1 MNKILLISIV
11 AAICTGIAGI
21 LHLNMLP
28 AFNTQMTILFLVGGL
43 AQIFWIIPT
52 VKNWG
57 KIWDYIGIVGTIA
70 FVLIWVITRIP
81 ENPITGRAG
90 MVGDAAIAIEVFQI
104 AFIVLLGV
112 LVAMKSKKQIENYAK
127 NKKP

>member
-1 MNKILLISIV
+1 
-11 AAICTGIAGI
+11 
-21 LHLNMLP
+21 
-28 AFNTQMTILFLVGGL
+28 MTALFLVGGV

-57 KIWDYIGIVGTIA
+57 KVWDYIGIVGTIV

-81 ENPITGRAG
+81 ENPITGRGG
-90 MVGDAAIAIEVFQI
+90 MVGDMAIAIEVFQI

-112 LVAMKSKKQIENYAK
+112 LIGLKSSKKYIKEDSGVK
-127 NKKP
+127 T